1 MSRLFINRPI
11 FAWVLAIIV
20 MLGGVGAL
28 FALPIEQYPDIA
40 PAQVNIRASYPG
52 ASAEAIEN
60 SVTQVLEQQL
70 TGIDGLL
77 YFSSQSSARGQANIT
92 AIFAKGT
99 DPDIAQV
106 QVQEQDPVGDLAS
119 ASSGATAGGACHQ
132 IQFGHAAAR
141 RYL

>member
-1 MSRLFINRPI
+1 MRISDWSSDVCSSDLMSRLFINRPI

-28 FALPIEQYPDIA
+28 FSLPIEQYPDIA
-40 PAQVNIRASYPG
+40 PTQVNIRASYPG
-52 ASAEAIEN
+52 ASAETIEN

-77 YFSSQSSARGQANIT
+77 YFSSQSSSRGRAAIT
-92 AIFAKGT
+92 AIFVKGT

-106 QVQEQDPVGDLAS
+106 QRSEEHTSELQSL
-119 ASSGATAGGACHQ
+119 
-132 IQFGHAAAR
+132 
-141 RYL
+141 